1 MSNGQDTGSSF
12 VEAIEQQKVLRQ
24 AIFASVDSTM
34 DLDHLMTQTTTNLV
48 REKSEERSDVY
59 EIDIFQGI
67 ASPSWA
73 HFAARL
79 FSFYLGDSSTLQPN
93 LDSVKL
99 YARMVSIF
107 HYVHRD
113 GESIRPATFNGA
125 TLQANKNLT
134 RSLGKVRAAMQY
146 SSFTRVLLHQS
157 NTGGDND
164 RLPTHSDKLPW
175 RLFESGKTIDEITPM
190 VALLGTEI
198 AVTGSSAVSCH
209 LFP

>member
-113 GESIRPATFNGA
+113 GES
-125 TLQANKNLT
+125 
-134 RSLGKVRAAMQY
+134 
-146 SSFTRVLLHQS
+146 FT
-157 NTGGDND
+157 TC
-164 RLPTHSDKLPW
+164 
-175 RLFESGKTIDEITPM
+175 I
-190 VALLGTEI
+190 
-198 AVTGSSAVSCH
+198 VTGSRSDQQRSMGQ
-209 LFP
+209 LYKRTKI